1 MLTPRE
7 YEREKGFLDT
17 LFEIRK
23 HHQERDIV
31 TLMQQI
37 LFDTAEYEVIHNQK
51 GGQK

>member
-23 HHQERDIV
+23 YHQERDIV
-31 TLMQQI
+31 MLVQQI
-37 LFDTAEYEVIHNQK
+37 LFDTAEYETLHKNK
-51 GGQK
+51 